1 MLMVQEGVE
10 QDEGDADRGIVDSG
24 PQDCKTA
31 RQTRTQYNVYK
42 FCVNSA
48 WFLICVVTNT

>member
-1 MLMVQEGVE
+1 MVQEGVE